1 MFSFFTLLGGLAF
14 FIFGMNQMSHALERI
29 AGDKME
35 KVINTMTRNRFV
47 GLILGC
53 IITIAIQ
60 SSSAVT
66 VMLVGLVNSGIMN
79 ISNTVG
85 IIMGS
90 NIGTTITAW
99 IMSLIGVSSDN
110 IFVKMLKPES
120 FSPLLAFAG
129 IVLIMLSKSSK
140 RKDIGKCFIGFAIL
154 MYGMVLMSDSVE
166 PLAQSEN
173 FSNIMMKFK
182 NPLLGIIAGL
192 VVTAVIQSSAASV
205 GMLQALS
212 MTGGITYA
220 MAFPIIMGQNIG
232 TCATAILSSIGVS
245 KNAKRVAAIHLSFNL
260 IGTAIFMLLYFIVQ
274 TFIDLPVMGKAINPA
289 GIALCHSVFNIGT
302 TILLLPFS
310 NTLVKIATTAIKVEP
325 QKQIAFIDERLFETP
340 SVVVFE
346 CNRLSDEMAKLT
358 GRAVNEAVSNLFSY
372 DEKKG
377 DDIETLEKDIDV
389 YEDHLGTYL
398 VKLSGT
404 KLGSNDRKA
413 VAKVLHSIGD
423 FERMSDHALNLVE
436 SAKEIS
442 EKKIE
447 MSEQALKELT
457 VLGGA
462 LSEIIDITISSYE
475 RMDQK
480 LAIRIEPLEQMI
492 DVLTAQ
498 IRQNHVDRL
507 QSGECTIEKGF
518 VLADILNNFERI
530 SDHCSN
536 IAVAVIEAG
545 QDEYDPHAYLQK
557 VRAKDNSDFNSMF
570 NEFKEKYQL

>member
-1 MFSFFTLLGGLAF
+1 
-14 FIFGMNQMSHALERI
+14 
-29 AGDKME
+29 
-35 KVINTMTRNRFV
+35 
-47 GLILGC
+47 
-53 IITIAIQ
+53 
-60 SSSAVT
+60 
-66 VMLVGLVNSGIMN
+66 MLVGLVNSGIMN

-99 IMSLIGVSSDN
+99 LMSLIGVSSDN

-140 RKDIGKCFIGFAIL
+140 RKDVGKCFIGFAIL

-404 KLGSNDRKA
+404 KLGSNERKA
-413 VAKVLHSIGD
+413 VSKVLHSIGD

-507 QSGECTIEKGF
+507 QNGECTIEKGF

>member
-140 RKDIGKCFIGFAIL
+140 RKDVGKCFIGFAIL

-274 TFIDLPVMGKAINPA
+274 TFIDLSVMGKAINPA

-377 DDIETLEKDIDV
+377 NDIETLEKDIDV

-475 RMDQK
+475 RTDQK